1 LYNIPNRPVFDL
13 LTGALFVVGVVIAL
27 KRWRDVKSAF
37 LLVWLGVGLIP
48 SLITWPAGSN
58 NHTLMAQPVIFMLA
72 GWGTDRVAARW
83 PKIAPILIALL
94 LGFTTA
100 RSVIDYFG
108 GWALLPAVRAE
119 HQAGIATL
127 AAQIDQRSGD
137 HPVVFSSGAVTHWE
151 PWSVTTFRLTAPI
164 GYTATRWF
172 DARSSFIFPQ
182 GQTDLTLIN
191 AALDD
196 QPAPLDARLIED
208 LFPIVEPIAASSDVY
223 SATHLVSSLNTRL
236 ITLTQA
242 EVHWPSGT
250 PISSSVSLPV
260 AFDDRLELI
269 GYEVRRP
276 IVEPGKNI
284 RLTTYW
290 RAKDRG
296 VEPLSFF
303 VHVLDEQGRLAAQ
316 WDGYSYAPYYV
327 QPGDI
332 IAQVH
337 FIPLPANLAAGQYR
351 LQLGLYQ
358 SSTGDRLPITVG
370 GQAIADRVLLQTV
383 EVKQH

>member
-1 LYNIPNRPVFDL
+1 
-13 LTGALFVVGVVIAL
+13 
-27 KRWRDVKSAF
+27 
-37 LLVWLGVGLIP
+37 
-48 SLITWPAGSN
+48 
-58 NHTLMAQPVIFMLA
+58 M
-72 GWGTDRVAARW
+72 
-83 PKIAPILIALL
+83 
-94 LGFTTA
+94 
-100 RSVIDYFG
+100 
-108 GWALLPAVRAE
+108 
-119 HQAGIATL
+119 
-127 AAQIDQRSGD
+127 
-137 HPVVFSSGAVTHWE
+137 FSSGAVTHWN
-151 PWSVTTFRLTAPI
+151 PWSATAFRLTAPI

-196 QPAPLDARLIED
+196 QPAPLDGRLIED
-208 LFPIVEPIAASSDVY
+208 LFPIVEPLPATSDVY

-242 EVHWPSGT
+242 EVQWPIGT
-250 PISSSVSLPV
+250 PLSQSVSLPLD
-260 AFDDRLELI
+260 FGDRLELI
-269 GYEVRRP
+269 GYEVRKP

-303 VHVLDEQGRLAAQ
+303 VHVLDEHGQIATQ
-316 WDGYSYAPYYV
+316 WDGYTYSPYYV
-327 QPGDI
+327 QSGDI

-337 FIPLPANLAAGQYR
+337 FIPIPADFAEGTYR

-358 SSTGDRLPITVG
+358 SLTGERLPVVIDGQPIGDRIW
-370 GQAIADRVLLQTV
+370 LQTV
-383 EVKQH
+383 EISKS